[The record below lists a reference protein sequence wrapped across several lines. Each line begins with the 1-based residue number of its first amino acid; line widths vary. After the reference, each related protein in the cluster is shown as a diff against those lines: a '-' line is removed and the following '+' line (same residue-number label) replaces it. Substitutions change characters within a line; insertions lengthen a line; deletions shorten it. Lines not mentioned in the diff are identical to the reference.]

1 LVRRHLM
8 TGAEEGKQM
17 KFISR
22 RLATVVAGVVLVLA
36 ALAGSAAGAG
46 AASAATTPVVY
57 AAHLDGWHGYV
68 KPGTFIFGNGGS
80 PYLTGLHWTSWGS
93 KSAWGTGKLWT
104 VKPGCHPLYQCR
116 YYSRWVGVYL
126 NTVRSHSGHPY
137 FARMAIEFFVSGK
150 ARWVTG
156 WFAPHGGT
164 TPYWGFPAVFPYL

>member
-1 LVRRHLM
+1 
-8 TGAEEGKQM
+8 M

-22 RLATVVAGVVLVLA
+22 RLATVVAGVMLVLA

-150 ARWVTG
+150 ARWQVG
-156 WFAPHGGT
+156 WYPHYNCSGCTAFWGSFPNAW
-164 TPYWGFPAVFPYL
+164 PYF